1 MRSLFG
7 TGLSQHG
14 RLLTLSSAQESGLPE
29 SLMAERF
36 TGREGVNELFCF
48 DVDALSTSTSLDLGQ
63 FIGEELTLRL
73 LQPDGSMRS
82 WHGLCTQASWLGADG
97 GVARYRLR
105 LEPAL
110 ALLRLRRDNY
120 IFQDKSVRDIV
131 QELLADYPQVRLDFD
146 TTQELAPR
154 ATCTQ
159 YRESD
164 FEFLCRI
171 LASEG
176 LNWRFEHDQDGQA
189 TQDGHSRHR
198 VVVFDSRASRP
209 TVPALRF
216 HGVRATERDD
226 AIDQFSARR
235 AVAPNAVSI
244 ASWDPALVAAPAA
257 EQASSLDAGELPSIA
272 IYDGSEE
279 RSYTGSGAADGHSL
293 LMLQAAE
300 LANKQFTGEG
310 SARRLAAGS
319 NFALTGHERFD
330 GDEFTTLW
338 VEHEARNN
346 FTPALK
352 TGPGVAPGTYRNRF
366 GCVRAAVPL
375 VPPATAQRV
384 VGAALGAQTAL
395 VVGLP
400 GAANTTQRG
409 QQIRIQFPWQR
420 GPGAN
425 PGGAQ
430 HNTEAEGNAPGDDSS
445 GTWVRVAEALAGPN
459 FGSQFTPRIGTE
471 VLVDFI
477 EGDIDRP
484 IVVSQLYT
492 GSDRPPFSAGV
503 DSDANHAGVISGI
516 HSHNLDGGGY
526 NQWVLDDS
534 SRQMRMRL
542 ASSTAASQL
551 NLGHIVQQAPDSAA
565 RGAHRG
571 TGFELRTDAWAVLR
585 SGEGLLLTT
594 SARSA
599 QGSGISSTQ
608 MEADDAVERL
618 RNGQALAESLAKPAA
633 QQQALYSADAI
644 KAQQEMLKQLD
655 PKQDGKYASPVNG
668 HAAQRAQ
675 DGARDLDAAKPV
687 ERFGSAITALDS
699 VDSINFATPAST
711 LLFAGEQLHWTSGSD
726 LHLTSGQTY
735 SSVAANAASLFTRE
749 GGIKAIAGNGDVT
762 LQANTG
768 ELEILA
774 DKEVVV
780 LSVNDGIE
788 INANKKIVLH
798 AGQSSIVLDGGNI
811 TFACPGN
818 FTVKAAKHDFQGA
831 ANAGAALDPLPSG
844 LVSLPSAFKSEA
856 GPHSLRFAFAGTDAL
871 AKKIGLVGKTY
882 RIEDAKGTVLSQG
895 SIGDDGRLPRHDF
908 SSQHDLR
915 LEIGTDEWRP
925 YAVQN
930 EDKSILNPDAIE
942 DDAAPDDPYYER
954 LSHGSAALHLPSA
967 LLAKLIEN
975 PQGEE

>member
-14 RLLTLSSAQESGLPE
+14 RLVTLSSAQESGLPE

-48 DVDALSTSTSLDLGQ
+48 DIDALSTSASVDLGQ
-63 FIGEELTLRL
+63 VIGEELTIRL
-73 LQPDGSMRS
+73 LQPDGSRRS

-146 TTQELAPR
+146 AAQELTAR

-176 LNWRFEHDQDGQA
+176 LNWRFEHDQDEQA
-189 TQDGHSRHR
+189 TQDGQSRHR
-198 VVVFDSRASRP
+198 VVIFDSQAARP
-209 TVPALRF
+209 AVQALRF

-226 AIDQFSARR
+226 SIDQFSARR
-235 AVAPNAVSI
+235 AIAPNAVSI
-244 ASWDPALVAAPAA
+244 ASWDPAQVQAPAA
-257 EQASSLDAGELPSIA
+257 EQASNLDAGELPTMA
-272 IYDGSEE
+272 IFDGSEE
-279 RSYTGSGAADGHSL
+279 RSYTSAGAADGHSL

-300 LANKQFTGEG
+300 MANKLFMGEG

-330 GDEFTTLW
+330 GDEFSTLW

-352 TGPGVAPGTYRNRF
+352 AGPGVAPGTYRNRF
-366 GCVRAAVPL
+366 ACVRAAVPL

-384 VGAALGAQTAL
+384 RGAALGPQTAL

-425 PGGAQ
+425 AGGAL
-430 HNTEAEGNAPGDDSS
+430 HNTETEGNAPGDDSS

-484 IVVSQLYT
+484 IVVAQLYT
-492 GSDRPPFSAGV
+492 GSDTPPFSAGV
-503 DSDANHAGVISGI
+503 DSTANHAGVISGI
-516 HSHNLDGGGY
+516 HSHSLDRSGY

-534 SRQMRMRL
+534 RQQLRMRL

-551 NLGHIVQQAPDSAA
+551 NLGYIVQQAPESAT

-594 SARSA
+594 SRRSS
-599 QGSGISSTQ
+599 QGSGIASTQ
-608 MEADDAVERL
+608 LEADDALERMRASEKL
-618 RNGQALAESLAKPAA
+618 SDSLAKPAA
-633 QQQALYSADAI
+633 QQQALYSTDAI
-644 KAQQEMLKQLD
+644 KAQQELVKQLD
-655 PKQDGKYASPVNG
+655 PKQEGKFASPVNG
-668 HAAQRAQ
+668 QAAQRAT

-687 ERFGSAITALDS
+687 ERFGRAIAMIDS

-711 LLFAGEQLHWTSGSD
+711 LLYAGEHLHWTSGSD
-726 LHLTSGQTY
+726 MHLTAGTTY
-735 SSVAANAASLFTRE
+735 SSVAANAATMFSRE
-749 GGIKAIAGNGDVT
+749 GGIKAIAGNGDVS

-768 ELEILA
+768 EMEILA

-788 INANKKIVLH
+788 IKANKKIVLH
-798 AGQSSIVLDGGNI
+798 AGQSSITLEGGDI

-818 FTVKAAKHDFQGA
+818 FTVRSAKHDFAGGA
-831 ANAGAALDPLPSG
+831 SHPAKLEQLPDTRLKLMDEAFVLKDEETGAVMANRP
-844 LVSLPSAFKSEA
+844 
-856 GPHSLRFAFAGTDAL
+856 
-871 AKKIGLVGKTY
+871 Y
-882 RIEDAKGTVLSQG
+882 RIKRADGTYEYGQTDGNGQTHVVRTFETEELS
-895 SIGDDGRLPRHDF
+895 
-908 SSQHDLR
+908 
-915 LEIGTDEWRP
+915 LEIM
-925 YAVQN
+925 
-930 EDKSILNPDAIE
+930 
-942 DDAAPDDPYYER
+942 
-954 LSHGSAALHLPSA
+954 
-967 LLAKLIEN
+967 
-975 PQGEE
+975 

>member
-1 MRSLFG
+1 MRLLFG

-29 SLMAERF
+29 SLMAERMV
-36 TGREGVNELFCF
+36 GREGVNELFCF
-48 DVDALSTSTSLDLGQ
+48 DVDALSTSSSLDLGR
-63 FIGEELTLRL
+63 FIGEELTVRL

-82 WHGLCTQASWLGADG
+82 WHGLCTQASQLGADG
-97 GVARYRLR
+97 GAARYRLR

-120 IFQDKSVRDIV
+120 IFQDKSVRDIA

-146 TTQELAPR
+146 VTQELAPR

-176 LNWRFEHDQDGQA
+176 LNWRFEHDQDEQA

-198 VVVFDSRASRP
+198 VVIFDSQAKRP
-209 TVPALRF
+209 SVRALRF

-235 AVAPNAVSI
+235 AIAANAVSI
-244 ASWDPALVAAPAA
+244 ASWDPAQVAAPAA
-257 EQASSLDAGELPSIA
+257 EQASNLNAGELPSIA

-279 RSYTGSGAADGHSL
+279 RNYAESGAADGHSL

-319 NFALTGHERFD
+319 NFALTGHERFE

-352 TGPGVAPGTYRNRF
+352 AGPGVAPGTYRNRF
-366 GCVRAAVPL
+366 ACVRAAVPL
-375 VPPATAQRV
+375 VPPATALRV
-384 VGAALGAQTAL
+384 QGAALGAQTAL

-400 GAANTTQRG
+400 GTANTTQRG

-420 GPGAN
+420 GASAN

-430 HNTEAEGNAPGDDSS
+430 HNTDAEGNAPGDDSS

-484 IVVSQLYT
+484 VVVSQLYT
-492 GSDRPPFSAGV
+492 GSDQPPFSAGV
-503 DSDANHAGVISGI
+503 DSSANHAGVISGI
-516 HSHNLDGGGY
+516 HSHSLDGGGY

-534 SRQMRMRL
+534 SQQLRMRL

-551 NLGHIVQQAPDSAA
+551 NLGHIVQQAPDSAL

-594 SARSA
+594 SRRGA
-599 QGSGISSTQ
+599 QGSGIASTQ
-608 MEADDAVERL
+608 LEADDAVERL
-618 RNGQALAESLAKPAA
+618 RAGQALAEGLAKPAA
-633 QQQALYSADAI
+633 QQHALYSADAI
-644 KAQQEMLKQLD
+644 KAQKDLLKQLD
-655 PKQDGKYASPVNG
+655 PKQDGKYDGAVNG

-675 DGARDLDAAKPV
+675 SGERDLDPAKPV
-687 ERFGSAITALDS
+687 ERFGGAIAMIDS
-699 VDSINFATPAST
+699 VDSINLATPAST

-726 LHLTSGQTY
+726 LHLTAGQTY
-735 SSVAANAASLFTRE
+735 SSVAANASTMFARE

-788 INANKKIVLH
+788 IKANKKIVLH
-798 AGQSSIVLDGGNI
+798 AGQSSIVLEGDNI

-818 FTVKAAKHDFQGA
+818 FTVKSAKHDFQGA
-831 ANAGAALDPLPSG
+831 ANAGAAFDQLPNG
-844 LVSLPSAFKSEA
+844 LVSLPAAFKSEA
-856 GPHSLRFAFAGTDAL
+856 GPHSLRFAFAGVDNIAERM
-871 AKKIGLVGKTY
+871 GVVGKAY

-895 SIGDDGRLPRHDF
+895 TVGEDGRLPRHDF
-908 SSQHDLR
+908 LGPHDLR
-915 LEIGTDEWRP
+915 LELGTDEWRR
-925 YAVQN
+925 YTVQN
-930 EDKSILNPDAIE
+930 EDKNEIDPDALAE
-942 DDAAPDDPYYER
+942 YEQVQDPYYER
-954 LSHGSAALHLPSA
+954 LSHGSDALHLPSA
-967 LLAKLIEN
+967 LLATLIEN
-975 PQGEE
+975 PQEEE